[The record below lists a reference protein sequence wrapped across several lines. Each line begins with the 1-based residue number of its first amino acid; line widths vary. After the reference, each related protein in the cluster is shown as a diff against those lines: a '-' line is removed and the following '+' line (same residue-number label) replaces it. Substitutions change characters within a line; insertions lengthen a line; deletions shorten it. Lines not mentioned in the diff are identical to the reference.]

1 MSTLPDFIAEL
12 VRAANE
18 VGKCSEF
25 ERGNLLDRAY
35 RAIRDGRD
43 QVGTAQ
49 DSLGRDPSID
59 FLTMSRSMPM
69 FSDEEIKAA
78 LLEAAGMVRALRI
91 IIDAKNDAVLNSNE
105 GESTPVARCRIRN
118 MSSGPLVRYRGCA
131 RTVFEG

>member
-1 MSTLPDFIAEL
+1 M

-18 VGKCSEF
+18 VGKLSEF

-43 QVGTAQ
+43 QVGMAQ
-49 DSLGRDPSID
+49 DSLDRDPAID
-59 FLTMSRSMPM
+59 FLTMSRSIPM

-91 IIDAKNDAVLNSNE
+91 IIDAKIDAVQNGGKTS
-105 GESTPVARCRIRN
+105 
-118 MSSGPLVRYRGCA
+118 
-131 RTVFEG
+131 